1 MPDSMIV
8 TTDELLAMLGTF
20 LVDRQGQ
27 WWDALFS
34 QRGKRFPFC
43 VEKPDENLVQM
54 FSSGALRA
62 GKTLELC
69 CGHGRDARYF
79 ADRNCEI
86 DAVDF
91 SRVAI
96 EWANEFASS
105 GNHKINYIHDSIHN
119 LQLKAGTYDIVY
131 DSGCFHHQA
140 PHRRGS
146 YLDLVATVIKP
157 GGTFVLVCFSPEGGG
172 GQTGREIYEKPWL
185 GSGIGYSAEQLHR
198 IFSPKFV
205 INECRKMRET
215 GQAEPVFG
223 KEFLLVVSMTR
234 RSD

>member
-1 MPDSMIV
+1 MIV

-34 QRGKRFPFC
+34 QRDKRFPFC

-62 GKTLELC
+62 GKTLELG

-105 GNHKINYIHDSIHN
+105 GNHKINYIHDSIHPTFRT
-119 LQLKAGTYDIVY
+119 LIA
-131 DSGCFHHQA
+131 HHF
-140 PHRRGS
+140 GS
-146 YLDLVATVIKP
+146 
-157 GGTFVLVCFSPEGGG
+157 
-172 GQTGREIYEKPWL
+172 RW
-185 GSGIGYSAEQLHR
+185 R
-198 IFSPKFV
+198 
-205 INECRKMRET
+205 
-215 GQAEPVFG
+215 
-223 KEFLLVVSMTR
+223 
-234 RSD
+234 